1 MKKDQA
7 LGLFLMAFAGFMYYQ
22 ASQLPPA
29 MFGALGADIFPK
41 LLFILL
47 VVFGAA
53 LFIQTTIKARREV
66 KTIVSDRERGNA
78 SDAAIQKSLFANYRY
93 VIIGFAS
100 FCLYVVLM
108 YYLGYV
114 FATLI
119 FMPLLMWILGP
130 RTKRAFVTIAIVS
143 LVLTFGMQYGFANVL
158 KVFLPSGAIF

>member
-7 LGLFLMAFAGFMYYQ
+7 LGLFLMAFAAYMYYQ

-53 LFIQTTIKARREV
+53 LFIQTTIKTRREV
-66 KTIVSDRERGNA
+66 KTKTTDRKSGNI
-78 SDAAIQKSLFANYRY
+78 SDADNQKTLFANYKY
-93 VIIGFAS
+93 VIIGFTS

-114 FATLI
+114 IATLI
-119 FMPLLMWILGP
+119 FMPLFMWILGP
-130 RTKRAFVTIAIVS
+130 KTKKAFVTIVIVS
-143 LVLTFGMQYGFANVL
+143 LALTFGMQYGFANVL
-158 KVFLPSGAIF
+158 KVFLPTGAVF